1 MLIAIIVWLA
11 IGALT
16 VVLCRK
22 ELMDVVKDDSLATK
36 IEFFT
41 WMTISGPICFVYG
54 VVKGICQS
62 DEN

>member
-1 MLIAIIVWLA
+1 MLIAMIIYLA
-11 IGALT
+11 IGVFT

-22 ELMDVVKDDSLATK
+22 DLVDVVKDESLAIK

-54 VVKGICQS
+54 VVKGICQNN
-62 DEN
+62 E

>member
-1 MLIAIIVWLA
+1 MLIAIVVYLA
-11 IGALT
+11 IGAFT
-16 VVLCRK
+16 VALCRK
-22 ELMDVVKDDSLATK
+22 DLMDVVKDESLAMK

-62 DEN
+62 DK

>member
-22 ELMDVVKDDSLATK
+22 DLVDVVKDESLAMK

-54 VVKGICQS
+54 VVKGICQNN
-62 DEN
+62 E

>member
-1 MLIAIIVWLA
+1 MLIT
-11 IGALT
+11 IGIYLVIGILI

-22 ELMDVVKDDSLATK
+22 ELMDVVKDDALAIK

-41 WMTISGPICFVYG
+41 WMTIIGPICFVYG

-62 DEN
+62 NE